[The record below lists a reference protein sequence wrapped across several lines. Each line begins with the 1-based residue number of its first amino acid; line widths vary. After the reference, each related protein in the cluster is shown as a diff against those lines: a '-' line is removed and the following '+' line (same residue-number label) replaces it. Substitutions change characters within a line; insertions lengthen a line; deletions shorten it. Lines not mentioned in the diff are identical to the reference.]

1 MSMID
6 SLDGEPLPL
15 LCVGVPRS
23 ATTWLFNVVIEILK
37 AGHPTRAVKG
47 IFSDQINDPV
57 EEKSKDCILV
67 IKSHMP
73 DASIRFLVAVGG
85 ISTFVTVRNPYDTIA
100 SLVERF
106 EFSFEQALEAVHES
120 CLRISRIISHPNC
133 LVFRY
138 EEGFFANR
146 DTLDAIANKLGL
158 EISDSDRDRIFQAFT
173 MEAVKFK
180 LEEMLVNGKFEGKSS
195 VKETDEATQWHF
207 NHLGDGR
214 VGKSTNYLSEA
225 EIAVSGYRL
234 RDVAALLGYLPVDVP
249 PLLERDRKL
258 RFGLDGV
265 GASCLGVGFGAIE
278 EWGVWLIGYQA
289 RLKIDIEQDE
299 NSTINLVL
307 SCRLGPSF
315 YSPDSASECEIR
327 INDERRMIIR
337 GDQDGSEYLKL
348 AFSLPNRTG
357 SRQTLDVKF
366 LSTGLKS
373 PRELDIA
380 SDDRLL
386 GIGLIAFEIL

>member
-1 MSMID
+1 
-6 SLDGEPLPL
+6 
-15 LCVGVPRS
+15 
-23 ATTWLFNVVIEILK
+23 
-37 AGHPTRAVKG
+37 
-47 IFSDQINDPV
+47 
-57 EEKSKDCILV
+57 
-67 IKSHMP
+67 
-73 DASIRFLVAVGG
+73 
-85 ISTFVTVRNPYDTIA
+85 
-100 SLVERF
+100 
-106 EFSFEQALEAVHES
+106 
-120 CLRISRIISHPNC
+120 
-133 LVFRY
+133 
-138 EEGFFANR
+138 
-146 DTLDAIANKLGL
+146 
-158 EISDSDRDRIFQAFT
+158 

-207 NHLGDGR
+207 NHLGDGK

-278 EWGVWLIGYQA
+278 EWGVWLIGDQA

-373 PRELDIA
+373 PRELDVA

-386 GIGLIAFEIL
+386 GIGLVAFEVL